1 MATADGTV
9 YPFGDAAPY
18 SAGPPQHFTGK
29 VVGLTATPDGGGYWL
44 VTADGGVNS
53 FGDAKPFGSGAGKV
67 LAAPAVSLTATSDGQ
82 GYWIAT
88 ADGGVMSFGDA
99 AFFGSGA
106 GKPLAAPAMA
116 MTPTPDGQG
125 YWIATADGGVM
136 SFGDAAFFGSGAG
149 KPLAAPAVSMTTT
162 PDGQGY
168 WIATA
173 DGGVMSFGD
182 AAFFGSGAGNHL
194 PAPAVGLTASPDGQ
208 GYWIATADGGVMSF
222 GDAKFFGSNAGT
234 RQGAAAVGL
243 VVPVSTPT
251 AQIPSQYLVLDHQAA
266 ATCPGMPWAVLSGI
280 GAVESD
286 FGQSNL
292 PGVHSGA
299 NFAGAAGPM
308 QEGIGGAAGGTFF
321 AYSHPVSQDM
331 APTPGGATP
340 PSPYNPADAIYTAA
354 RYLCTNGAGQP
365 ATLNQSILA
374 YNHSSSYATEVMT
387 LAAFY
392 EGHGVSGNAVQLAMT
407 QLGTPYVWG
416 GTTPKGGFDCSGL
429 VQWVYGRLGVA
440 LPRTTQAQWAALPH
454 LPANAPLTPGTLLYF
469 GPPTGPTHM
478 GLYIGNGLMIDAP
491 HTGAVVRIE
500 PYKWSDYIGAA
511 LP

>member
-1 MATADGTV
+1 
-9 YPFGDAAPY
+9 
-18 SAGPPQHFTGK
+18 
-29 VVGLTATPDGGGYWL
+29 
-44 VTADGGVNS
+44 
-53 FGDAKPFGSGAGKV
+53 
-67 LAAPAVSLTATSDGQ
+67 
-82 GYWIAT
+82 
-88 ADGGVMSFGDA
+88 
-99 AFFGSGA
+99 
-106 GKPLAAPAMA
+106 MA
-116 MTPTPDGQG
+116 MTP
-125 YWIATADGGVM
+125 
-136 SFGDAAFFGSGAG
+136 
-149 KPLAAPAVSMTTT
+149 T